1 MTRKEL
7 VNIPG
12 VKNLLNFGKYKGK
25 TILQIIEENPDKLKT
40 SKINE
45 PIESSFI
52 KGFDLVKSTK

>member
-1 MTRKEL
+1 MNL
-7 VNIPG
+7 QPNISN
-12 VKNLLNFGKYKGK
+12 K
-25 TILQIIEENPDKLKT
+25 IIEENPYKLKT